1 MARQTSGSSRDGYY
15 ADGSVA
21 PQGGAGDGGYA
32 QTPGAPEAGVYG
44 RSQRRQQGVYRSA
57 SAAPQQGS
65 GYAAASRYPQQSA
78 YRQAPSYP
86 QGYPQ
91 DAYQQQAGY
100 QQQNTYYQQQSPYGG
115 QVGTYAAA
123 PRQRGAAGTRPV
135 GYGGGR
141 GDGSGARRGSSGRSS
156 SPRTLLVGVLAILVG
171 LLVGFLATFL
181 VMSGRTGA
189 PQPVAPTLTE
199 SQLDSTVVGTYRYDD
214 ETYAITAREALLGS
228 TSLEGVANDDG
239 TYDAPSADMVLA
251 YARNQILAQL
261 VADNGIT
268 VTSDEVA
275 AYAEQTVGTSD
286 MAAVAAY
293 VGMDED
299 QALQAMT
306 EAAAVAKLRA
316 SVTGS
321 SSTTAPLPPTAPAD
335 GNTEVGT
342 AEYADYIIA
351 LLGSNWDAGLGT
363 WANTD
368 NAYYTALQNMVFAPG
383 SANYEAAEA
392 AYAVAY
398 AEWQATSGDQGEAWF
413 DYVNA
418 YLDAGSI
425 SIATLR
431 A

>member
-1 MARQTSGSSRDGYY
+1 MARQTSGSSRNGYY
-15 ADGSVA
+15 ADGSAA
-21 PQGGAGDGGYA
+21 PRGGVGDGGYA
-32 QTPGAPEAGVYG
+32 QAPGAPEAGAYG
-44 RSQRRQQGVYRSA
+44 RGQRRQQGVYPPA
-57 SAAPQQGS
+57 SAASQQGS
-65 GYAAASRYPQQSA
+65 AYASAPRYPQQGA
-78 YRQAPSYP
+78 YQQAP
-86 QGYPQ
+86 GYPQ
-91 DAYQQQAGY
+91 NAYQQSGY
-100 QQQNTYYQQQSPYGG
+100 PQQGYYQQSPYDG
-115 QVGTYAAA
+115 QAGAYAAA

-135 GYGGGR
+135 GYNG
-141 GDGSGARRGSSGRSS
+141 GSGARGGSGGRSS

-171 LLVGFLATFL
+171 LLIGFLATFL
-181 VMSGRTGA
+181 FMNGRSGA
-189 PQPVAPTLTE
+189 PQPVAATLTE
-199 SQLDSTVVGTYRYDD
+199 SQLDSTVVGTYRYDG

-228 TSLEGVANDDG
+228 TSLENAANGDG

-268 VTSDEVA
+268 VTSEEVA

-316 SVTGS
+316 SVAGS
-321 SSTTAPLPPTAPAD
+321 SSTAAPVPPTAPAD

-351 LLGSNWDAGLGT
+351 LLGSNWDADLGT

-383 SANYEAAEA
+383 SASYEAAEA

-398 AEWQATSGDQGEAWF
+398 AQWQAASGDQGEAWL

-418 YLDAGSI
+418 YLDAGAI